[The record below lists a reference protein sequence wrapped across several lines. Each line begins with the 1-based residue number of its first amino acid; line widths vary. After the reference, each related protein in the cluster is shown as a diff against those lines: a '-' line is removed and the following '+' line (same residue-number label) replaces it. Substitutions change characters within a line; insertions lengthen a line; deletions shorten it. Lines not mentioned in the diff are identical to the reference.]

1 MANPSPMLFAK
12 EICSHFKVDPKSHL
26 YQGVFPKQSPV
37 SAESQSL
44 LTRAAVNMGRHQPQ
58 PPARLSVEFP
68 PKYFVS
74 SLKRTLPL
82 APPAQALQ
90 NFLIQIPFL
99 WRFLQCVPLKGARI
113 LKLKANCT
121 YKRKQQGCFRQGV
134 LSAH

>member
-1 MANPSPMLFAK
+1 MANPSPMLFGK

-74 SLKRTLPL
+74 SLKRTLPH

-90 NFLIQIPFL
+90 NFLIQILFL
-99 WRFLQCVPLKGARI
+99 WRLCLSK
-113 LKLKANCT
+113 
-121 YKRKQQGCFRQGV
+121 V
-134 LSAH
+134 LVF